1 MADDDEAARK
11 ARADSLRQRIASL
24 KPNQVK
30 PDEASDND
38 SETDNS
44 GLDKHGPDQEAPLG
58 ESPREFVQRK
68 MRELDNKT

>member
-30 PDEASDND
+30 PDDASDND
-38 SETDNS
+38 SETDALNEN
-44 GLDKHGPDQEAPLG
+44 GPDEAPLG

>member
-24 KPNQVK
+24 KPNQTK
-30 PDEASDND
+30 PDSVSASD
-38 SETDNS
+38 SETDS
-44 GLDKHGPDQEAPLG
+44 SDLDKDELDQKAPLG

>member
-38 SETDNS
+38 SETDSS
-44 GLDKHGPDQEAPLG
+44 GLNENGPDEAPLG

>member
-11 ARADSLRQRIASL
+11 ARAEYLRQRIAGL
-24 KPNQVK
+24 KTNQTK
-30 PDEASDND
+30 PDEVSDSD
-38 SETDNS
+38 PETDS
-44 GLDKHGPDQEAPLG
+44 SSLDKNGPDQEAPLG